1 MLVWPRTCVPS
12 DCKTRAAQLREQQQQ
27 LGMLCSHQP
36 AANNLQAR
44 SVMVNCWPRTVVGV
58 TAATMWV
65 VISLGCMEL
74 GRRLTWQNVEPQRA
88 RTLAR
93 DAMLLQ
99 KLKFRRSGGEE

>member
-1 MLVWPRTCVPS
+1 
-12 DCKTRAAQLREQQQQ
+12 
-27 LGMLCSHQP
+27 
-36 AANNLQAR
+36 
-44 SVMVNCWPRTVVGV
+44 MVNCWPRTVVGV

-74 GRRLTWQNVEPQRA
+74 GRRLTWQNVELQRA

>member
-1 MLVWPRTCVPS
+1 
-12 DCKTRAAQLREQQQQ
+12 
-27 LGMLCSHQP
+27 
-36 AANNLQAR
+36 
-44 SVMVNCWPRTVVGV
+44 MVNCWPRTVVGV
-58 TAATMWV
+58 SAATMWV

-99 KLKFRRSGGEE
+99 KLEFRRSGEPKLHRIAGMYVVTPILSRA